1 LAFWGL
7 CRTFADM
14 TTIGTLLIFAA
25 AIILMVVAIAR
36 WKVHPFLAI
45 LGTAIL
51 LAALLGVSFTDIPDV
66 IGKGFGGVSS
76 GIALVIIF
84 GTLIGSV
91 LERTGGAVALA
102 RAVERVVGKRHPRL
116 AMMLIGWI
124 VSIPVFCDS
133 GFVLVSPIGK
143 SLARRSGIS
152 PVPLMLALAA
162 GLFASH
168 VFIPPTPGPVAAAG
182 MVGLENNLLLVI
194 GLGVVISLLSLI
206 PAYFFTGRIGKHIEP
221 AEPST
226 ETHAD
231 EQGRHCSATLAFL
244 PIVLPILLMA
254 LGSVAAL
261 VTMPEGIAATLTF
274 LGKPVIALMIALIS
288 CVPLLMQTKM
298 TSEFYDITQ
307 SSLKTAG
314 PIIFITAAGGVLGA
328 VVVASGFVD
337 VIKESGEALKALG
350 VVFPFLIA
358 AILKSAQGSST
369 VAITTTAS
377 MMGMF
382 SDSGSMMNALGF
394 TSPLAAVLVVM
405 AIGAGA
411 MTVSHAND
419 SYFWVVTGFGGIKAR
434 DGYRTMTLMTL
445 IMGLTAIAIIA
456 LAAAILL

>member
-1 LAFWGL
+1 
-7 CRTFADM
+7 M

-206 PAYFFTGRIGKHIEP
+206 PAYFFTGCIGKHIEP

-231 EQGRHCSATLAFL
+231 EQGHHCSATLAFL
-244 PIVLPILLMA
+244 PIVLPIVLMA

-394 TSPLAAVLVVM
+394 TSPLAAAVVVM